1 MPELLELSEAGS
13 RVIGFWI
20 WVFSPKCRVRVAE
33 AWRQRSSLGRAG
45 LALELLI
52 FAVLGTTVPVIVWSS
67 VA

>member
-13 RVIGFWI
+13 RVIGFWL
-20 WVFSPKCRVRVAE
+20 WVFSPKCRVSVAE

-52 FAVLGTTVPVIVWSS
+52 SAVLGTALPVVLWLTFS
-67 VA
+67 